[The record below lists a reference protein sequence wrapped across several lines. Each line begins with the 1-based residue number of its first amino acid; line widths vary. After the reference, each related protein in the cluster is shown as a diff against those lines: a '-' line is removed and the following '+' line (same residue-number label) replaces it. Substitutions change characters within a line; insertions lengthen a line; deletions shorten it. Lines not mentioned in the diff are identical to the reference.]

1 MIRIVCNGIEEKKAA
16 CIKLVYN
23 RKRGGM
29 SMVKVQ
35 IGESVRNYPAGIRYI
50 DIAREV
56 QPGYPHDIVL
66 VTDGGRLFELFR
78 RVEDCMTEADQVHR
92 LRFITTGET
101 EGMRAYQRSMI
112 FMFLKAL
119 HDVVEKDV
127 LKRIVVDFSV
137 GNGIFC
143 EPEGEFALTEEL
155 LEQVRDRMVTLC
167 GNCIPIEKRNV
178 NTEQAISLFHQHGM
192 YDKEKLFRY
201 RRVSRVNL
209 YRINEFEDYYYG
221 DMVPDT
227 SYLKYFE
234 LCLYQKGVVLLC
246 PTASNPEMVQKFEP
260 SDKIFAVMQETSKLQ
275 KNLEVDTV
283 GALNDCIARGGINEL
298 ILVHEALMEK
308 KIAEIAEQIISQN
321 KQVVLI
327 AGPSSS
333 GKTTF
338 SHRLS
343 IQLRAHGRRPHPIAV
358 DNYFVDREKSPRDEL
373 GNYNFEELECI
384 DIPQLNADLAQLLA
398 GEKVSLPTYNF
409 KTGKREYRG
418 DELQIGKED
427 ILVLE
432 GIHALNNEMTPY
444 ILAEDKFKIY
454 ISALNQLNIDEHNRI
469 PTTDGRLLR
478 RMVRDARTRNV
489 FAADTIQGWYS
500 VRRGEQKNIF
510 PFQEEADA
518 VFNSS
523 LLYELAV
530 LKPYAEPLL
539 FGISPE
545 SPGYLEAKRLLKF
558 LDYFLG
564 ISSED
569 IPKNSI
575 VREFIGGSCFNV

>member
-1 MIRIVCNGIEEKKAA
+1 
-16 CIKLVYN
+16 
-23 RKRGGM
+23 
-29 SMVKVQ
+29 MVKVQ
-35 IGESVRNYPAGIRYI
+35 IGESVRNYPQGIRYI

-56 QPGYPHDIVL
+56 QSEYPHDIVL
-66 VTDGGRLFELFR
+66 ATDGGRLFELFR
-78 RVEDCMTEADQVHR
+78 QVEECMTEDDQIHH
-92 LRFITTGET
+92 LRFLTTGDT
-101 EGMRAYQRSMI
+101 EGMRAYQRSVI
-112 FMFLKAL
+112 FLFLKAF
-119 HDVVEKDV
+119 HDVVKKDV
-127 LKRIVVDFSV
+127 LKRVVVDFSV

-143 EPEGEFALTEEL
+143 EPEGDFVLTEAL
-155 LEQVRDRMVTLC
+155 LEQIRSRMVTLC
-167 GNCIPIEKRNV
+167 QSCIPIEKRNI
-178 NTEQAISLFHQHGM
+178 NTEQALAIFHRHGM

-227 SYLKYFE
+227 SYLKYFD
-234 LCLYQKGVVLLC
+234 LCLYHNGIVLLC
-246 PTASNPEMVQKFEP
+246 PSTATPEAVPEFAP
-260 SDKIFAVMQETSKLQ
+260 SDKMFAIMQDTSRLQ
-275 KNLEVDTV
+275 KNLGVDTV
-283 GALNDCIARGGINEL
+283 GALNDCISRGGINEL

-308 KIAEIAEQIISQN
+308 KIGEIAEQIISQN

-343 IQLRAHGRRPHPIAV
+343 IQLRAHGRKPHPIAV
-358 DNYFVDREKSPRDEL
+358 DNYFLDREKSPRDEL

-384 DIPQLNADLAQLLA
+384 DVPQLNADLAQLLA
-398 GEKVSLPTYNF
+398 GEKVALPTYNF

-418 DELQIGKED
+418 DELQIGSQD
-427 ILVLE
+427 ILVIE
-432 GIHALNNEMTPY
+432 GIHALNNQMTPY
-444 ILAEDKFKIY
+444 ILQEDKFKIY

-478 RMVRDARTRNV
+478 RMVRDARTRNTS
-489 FAADTIQGWYS
+489 AADTIKTWYS

-545 SPGYLEAKRLLKF
+545 EPGYLEAKRLLKF

-569 IPKNSI
+569 IPKTSI

>member
-1 MIRIVCNGIEEKKAA
+1 
-16 CIKLVYN
+16 
-23 RKRGGM
+23 
-29 SMVKVQ
+29 MVKVQ
-35 IGESVRNYPAGIRYI
+35 IGESVRNYPEGIRYI

-78 RVEDCMTEADQVHR
+78 RAEDCMTGEDQVHH

-101 EGMRAYQRSMI
+101 EGIRAYQRSMI
-112 FMFLKAL
+112 FMFLKAF

-143 EPEGEFALTEEL
+143 EPEGDFALTEEL
-155 LEQVRDRMVTLC
+155 LEQVRERMVALC
-167 GNCIPIEKRNV
+167 KNCIPMEKRNV
-178 NTEQAISLFHQHGM
+178 TTEQAISLFHQHGM

-221 DMVPDT
+221 DMIPDT
-227 SYLKYFE
+227 SYLKYFD

-246 PTASNPEMVQKFEP
+246 PTASNPETVQKFEP
-260 SDKIFAVMQETSKLQ
+260 SDKIFAVMQDTAQLQ

-343 IQLRAHGRRPHPIAV
+343 IQLRAHGRKPHPIAV
-358 DNYFVDREKSPRDEL
+358 DNYFVDREKSPRDEF

-384 DIPQLNADLAQLLA
+384 DVPQLNADLAQLLA
-398 GEKVSLPTYNF
+398 GEKVALPTYNF

-432 GIHALNNEMTPY
+432 GIHALNNDMTPY

-489 FAADTIQGWYS
+489 SAGDTIQGWYS

-530 LKPYAEPLL
+530 LKPYAESLL

-545 SPGYLEAKRLLKF
+545 EPGYLEAKRLLKF

-575 VREFIGGSCFNV
+575 LREFIGGSCFSV

>member
-1 MIRIVCNGIEEKKAA
+1 M
-16 CIKLVYN
+16 
-23 RKRGGM
+23 
-29 SMVKVQ
+29 
-35 IGESVRNYPAGIRYI
+35 
-50 DIAREV
+50 
-56 QPGYPHDIVL
+56 
-66 VTDGGRLFELFR
+66 
-78 RVEDCMTEADQVHR
+78 
-92 LRFITTGET
+92 
-101 EGMRAYQRSMI
+101 
-112 FMFLKAL
+112 
-119 HDVVEKDV
+119 
-127 LKRIVVDFSV
+127 
-137 GNGIFC
+137 
-143 EPEGEFALTEEL
+143 
-155 LEQVRDRMVTLC
+155 
-167 GNCIPIEKRNV
+167 
-178 NTEQAISLFHQHGM
+178 
-192 YDKEKLFRY
+192 
-201 RRVSRVNL
+201 NL

-227 SYLKYFE
+227 SYLKYFD
-234 LCLYQKGVVLLC
+234 LCLYHNGIVLLC
-246 PTASNPEMVQKFEP
+246 PTAANPEMVSGFQP
-260 SDKIFAVMQETSKLQ
+260 SDKIFAVMQEASRLQ
-275 KNLEVDTV
+275 KSLEVDTV
-283 GALNDCIARGGINEL
+283 GALNDCIARGRINEL

-308 KIAEIAEQIISQN
+308 KIGEIAEQIISQN

-343 IQLRAHGRRPHPIAV
+343 IQLRAHGRKTHPIAV
-358 DNYFVDREKSPRDEL
+358 DNYFVDRENSPKDEH
-373 GNYNFEELECI
+373 GNYNFEDLECI
-384 DIPQLNADLAQLLA
+384 DVPQMNVDLAQLLA
-398 GEKVSLPTYNF
+398 GEEVALPTYNF

-418 DELQIGKED
+418 DTMQIGRRD

-432 GIHALNNEMTPY
+432 GIHALNNQMTPY
-444 ILAEDKFKIY
+444 ILPEDKFKIY
-454 ISALNQLNIDEHNRI
+454 ISALNQLNVDEHNRI

-478 RMVRDARTRNV
+478 RMVRDARTRNIT
-489 FAADTIQGWYS
+489 AAQTIRSWYS
-500 VRRGEQKNIF
+500 VRRGEEKNIF

-539 FGISPE
+539 FGIEPE
-545 SPGYLEAKRLLKF
+545 DPGYLEAKRLLKF

>member
-1 MIRIVCNGIEEKKAA
+1 
-16 CIKLVYN
+16 
-23 RKRGGM
+23 
-29 SMVKVQ
+29 MVKVQ
-35 IGESVRNYPAGIRYI
+35 IGESVRNYPGGIRYI

-66 VTDGGRLFELFR
+66 ATDGGRLFELFR
-78 RVEDCMTEADQVHR
+78 RVEDCMTEADQIHH

-101 EGMRAYQRSMI
+101 EGMRAYQRSVI
-112 FMFLKAL
+112 FLFLKAF
-119 HDVVEKDV
+119 HDVVEKDI

-143 EPEGEFALTEEL
+143 EPEGDFALTEEL
-155 LEQVRDRMVTLC
+155 LEQVRSRMVTLC

-227 SYLKYFE
+227 SYLKYFD
-234 LCLYQKGVVLLC
+234 LCLYQKGIVLLC
-246 PTASNPEMVQKFEP
+246 PTAANPEVVQQFEP
-260 SDKIFAVMQETSKLQ
+260 SDKIFRVMQETATLQ

-283 GALNDCIARGGINEL
+283 GALNDCISNGGINEL

-308 KIAEIAEQIISQN
+308 KIAEIAEQIIREK

-343 IQLRAHGRRPHPIAV
+343 IQLRAHGRKPHPIAV

-384 DIPQLNADLAQLLA
+384 DVPQLNADLSQLLA

-418 DELQIGKED
+418 DELQIGRED
-427 ILVLE
+427 ILVVE
-432 GIHALNNEMTPY
+432 GIHALNNDMTPY
-444 ILAEDKFKIY
+444 ILPEDKFKIY

-489 FAADTIQGWYS
+489 SAGDTIKSWYS

-539 FGISPE
+539 FGIAPDA
-545 SPGYLEAKRLLKF
+545 PGYLEAKRLLKF

-564 ISSED
+564 ITSED

-575 VREFIGGSCFNV
+575 LREFIGGSCFNV

>member
-1 MIRIVCNGIEEKKAA
+1 
-16 CIKLVYN
+16 
-23 RKRGGM
+23 
-29 SMVKVQ
+29 MVKVQ
-35 IGESVRNYPAGIRYI
+35 IGESVRNYPEGIRYI

-112 FMFLKAL
+112 FMFLKAF

-143 EPEGEFALTEEL
+143 EPEGDFELTEEL
-155 LEQVRDRMVTLC
+155 IEQVRDRMVTLC

-227 SYLKYFE
+227 SYLKYFD

-246 PTASNPEMVQKFEP
+246 PTAANPETVQKFEP
-260 SDKIFAVMQETSKLQ
+260 SDKIFAVMQDTSKLQ

-283 GALNDCIARGGINEL
+283 GALNDCIAKGGINEL

-321 KQVVLI
+321 KQIVLI

-384 DIPQLNADLAQLLA
+384 DVPQLNADLAQLLA

-489 FAADTIQGWYS
+489 SAVDTIQGWYS

-545 SPGYLEAKRLLKF
+545 APGYLEAKRLLKF